1 MASKTVSFTCP
12 GDLLEQAQNRS
23 NLLGYGGF
31 SEYLQ
36 FLLRIDVCHTPD
48 HVRNEKGHQ
57 MVFLT
62 ESSDD
67 VDSLHRLL
75 EEILVAAAKAAK
87 KEGRVAPTGGIP
99 RPAPPESKPAEA

>member
-12 GDLLEQAQNRS
+12 GDLLEQAQTRCD
-23 NLLGYGGF
+23 LLGYGGF

-36 FLLRIDVCHTPD
+36 FLLRIDVSHTPD

-67 VDSLHRLL
+67 VHSMHRLL
-75 EEILVAAAKAAK
+75 EEILSAAAQAAK
-87 KEGRVAPTGGIP
+87 KEVRIPPTTATP
-99 RPAPPESKPAEA
+99 RPGRPEAMPA

>member
-12 GDLLEQAQNRS
+12 GDLLEQAQVRCD
-23 NLLGYGGF
+23 LLGYGGF

-57 MVFLT
+57 MVFLS
-62 ESSDD
+62 EGGDD
-67 VDSLHRLL
+67 AYSVQRLL

-87 KEGRVAPTGGIP
+87 KEARVPPTAGSP
-99 RPAPPESKPAEA
+99 RPGPQEAKPA